1 MCRYSV
7 PNNNERVISL
17 CGYITSPWRCLIE
30 HCITIIHP
38 DQFKTKTLNMSAT
51 MGVAIEVAKQSFEC
65 FFDYALPPAVRE
77 TSVAA
82 TIHLRAIRK
91 TAITAVVC
99 LQQELGCGINIQ
111 AARNAGHTH
120 QACLNL
126 AISTNHRG
134 TALDLHISGSTPARG
149 GPRTLQRPKSPRSR
163 VNIKNTEGVKI
174 VEEFH
179 SKRSYVERSKPGR
192 PTPGVT
198 QRRPMIAE
206 SPMKRARKE
215 QS

>member
-1 MCRYSV
+1 V
-7 PNNNERVISL
+7 PDNDERVISL
-17 CGYITSPWRCLIE
+17 FGYITSPWRCLIE
-30 HCITIIHP
+30 HCIRIIHP
-38 DQFKTKTLNMSAT
+38 DQFKTKTLDMSAT
-51 MGVAIEVAKQSFEC
+51 MGVAIEVTEQSLEC
-65 FFDYALPPAVRE
+65 FFDYALPPAVRQ

-99 LQQELGCGINIQ
+99 LQRESGSGVNIQ
-111 AARNAGHTH
+111 AAWNAGHTY

-126 AISTNHRG
+126 ATSTNHRG
-134 TALDLHISGSTPARG
+134 TALNLHISGSTPARG
-149 GPRTLQRPKSPRSR
+149 DARTSQRPKSSRSR
-163 VNIKNTEGVKI
+163 DNIKTTEEVQR

-192 PTPGVT
+192 STPGVT
-198 QRRPMIAE
+198 QRRTMIAG
-206 SPMKRARKE
+206 SPMKHARNK